1 MKRRVVITGLGTVN
15 PLGNNVSDT
24 WAKAAAG
31 KSGIAPITAFDPS
44 NHKTKIAGEVKDF
57 DPNALFG
64 HREARRMDRVAQLAL
79 ASAAQALEDA
89 ALVITDDNRERIG
102 VVLGSGMGGLAT
114 TIENDHVYQERGPGR
129 ISPFFIPMMLPD
141 TVPAVISIAY
151 GCRGPNMSI
160 ATACASSNN
169 AIGESMRMI
178 QYGTADVMISGGSE
192 ACVLALSLAGFNVMG
207 ALSTRND
214 SPETASR
221 PFDKERD
228 GFVPSEGAAVLILEE
243 LEHARA
249 RNARIYGELLGYGT
263 SADAYHISAPAE
275 NGAGAV
281 QSMRM
286 ALKDAGLEPTAID
299 YINAHGTSTP
309 LNDRSETAAIKT
321 VFGDDA
327 YRLPISSTK
336 SVHGHLMGAAG
347 ALEALIALKAMEHN
361 LIPPTANYQT
371 PDPACDLDYVPNEA
385 RPTPINTLMSNVFG
399 FGGHNATIV
408 LGRLEIRD

>member
-15 PLGNNVSDT
+15 PLGNSVTAT
-24 WAKAAAG
+24 WEKAAAG
-31 KSGIAPITAFDPS
+31 KSGIAPITAFDAS
-44 NHKTKIAGEVKDF
+44 HHKTKIAGEVKDF
-57 DPNALFG
+57 SPDALFG
-64 HREARRMDRVAQLAL
+64 HREARRMDRVSQLGL
-79 ASAAQALEDA
+79 AAAAQALEDA
-89 ALVITDDNRERIG
+89 GLAINDDNRDRIG
-102 VVLGSGMGGLAT
+102 VVLGNGMGGLAT
-114 TIENDHVYQERGPGR
+114 TVENAHTYQDRGPGR
-129 ISPFFIPMMLPD
+129 VSPFFVPMMLPD
-141 TVPAVISIAY
+141 TVPAVISITY

-169 AIGESMRMI
+169 AIGEATRMI

-192 ACVLALSLAGFNVMG
+192 ACVLPLSLAGFNVMH

-221 PFDKERD
+221 PFDKDRD

-243 LEHARA
+243 LEHALA
-249 RNARIYGELLGYGT
+249 RGAHIYGELLGYGT

-286 ALKDAGLEPTAID
+286 ALKDAGLTPADIN

-309 LNDRSETAAIKT
+309 LNDKSETAAIKSI
-321 VFGDDA
+321 FGEHA

-361 LIPPTANYQT
+361 LIPPTANYEI
-371 PDPACDLDYVPNEA
+371 PDPECDLDYVPNEA
-385 RPTPINTLMSNVFG
+385 RPATINTLMSNVFG
-399 FGGHNATIV
+399 FGGHNATII
-408 LGRLEIRD
+408 LGRYQ